1 MDTILK
7 SENIIK
13 SYHKTKQGKI
23 EVLKNVSLSIEPNK
37 ITVIVGASGAGKS
50 TLLHILSG
58 LDTPDSGKVIVKETD
73 ISILKDKELSK
84 FRNKNIGFIF
94 QFHHL
99 LPEFTALENAI
110 MPMLID
116 GVSYSKAEKRG
127 LELLNNLG
135 LENRIDHKPA
145 ELSGGEQQRV
155 AVARAMANNPD
166 IIFADEPTGNL
177 DTANSEVMH
186 QIFNDLKVK
195 EKKTLLIVTHNPNL
209 VSIADTVI
217 EMKDGIIISST
228 NNTN

>member
-7 SENIIK
+7 SEKITK

-58 LDTPDSGKVIVKETD
+58 LDIPDSGKVIVKETE
-73 ISILKDKELSK
+73 ISTLKDKELSK

-127 LELLNNLG
+127 LELLKNLG

-177 DTANSEVMH
+177 DTANSEIMH
-186 QIFNDLKVK
+186 QIFNDLKLK

>member
-58 LDTPDSGKVIVKETD
+58 LDIPDSGKVIVKETE
-73 ISILKDKELSK
+73 ISTLKDKELSK